1 MYVQKIFE
9 KKTGKTVLYFATGTR
24 INGKNKTIF
33 NERIGYLEDLQSEY
47 PDPIAHFREIAR
59 QRTKESKESEFDLHY
74 STAELFSFAQS
85 FDKSRGTGLDSSS
98 LVRSYGVLPLMWVY
112 RDLELDYFLNIR
124 RQYRRVGYNLNHIF
138 QMLVFGRILS
148 PDSKLGTWRDRSRLL
163 FNADFS
169 DDDVY
174 RSLEFFA
181 SVKTDMIRHLND
193 QMVAKYRRRTTLMYY
208 DVTNYYWEID
218 EDDDL
223 RRRGCS
229 KEHRPEPIVQMGLF
243 MDDEGLPVTY
253 GLFPGNT
260 NDVVTMRPMMDR
272 LLDGLGNRD
281 YIYVAD
287 RGIMSGMNI
296 AQIVLDNKG
305 YVISDSVRKASRAM
319 KDYVLDRD
327 GYTRSGDG
335 SFMYKSR
342 LQPRDIRVETMDGRQ
357 RLVRIN
363 ERQIVFWSEKYSTKQ
378 GHERERAVG
387 KALDR
392 TSASGEGSVLN
403 NHAGNRYIKKV
414 IFDSTTGREVSEPG
428 FSTSID
434 QDLIASEEELDGYYI
449 IRTNVVGIGEDSR
462 VEDFNGFGSRW
473 HPADNLLELDRPL
486 SDLDV
491 IDIYRGLWQ
500 IEDSFRITKSILRAR
515 PVFVRNEPSI
525 EAHFLSCFVA
535 LLILRLLE
543 KKTGSRIPVRT
554 IVESLRKADLAELP
568 NGTYMNTYCDNVI
581 SDIGKAL
588 DLQMDRRFYSKR
600 DVMTER
606 GKTVK
611 KF

>member
-24 INGKNKTIF
+24 INGRNKTVF

-98 LVRSYGVLPLMWVY
+98 QVRSYGVLPLMWVY
-112 RDLELDYFLNIR
+112 RDLELDYFLDIR
-124 RQYRRVGYNLNHIF
+124 RQYRRVGYNLNHVF
-138 QMLVFGRILS
+138 QLLVFGRILS

-319 KDYVLDRD
+319 KDYVLDQD

-392 TSASGEGSVLN
+392 TSASGANGVLN
-403 NHAGNRYIKKV
+403 NHAANRYIKKV

-588 DLQMDRRFYSKR
+588 DLQLDRRFYSKR

>member
-1 MYVQKIFE
+1 
-9 KKTGKTVLYFATGTR
+9 
-24 INGKNKTIF
+24 
-33 NERIGYLEDLQSEY
+33 
-47 PDPIAHFREIAR
+47 
-59 QRTKESKESEFDLHY
+59 
-74 STAELFSFAQS
+74 
-85 FDKSRGTGLDSSS
+85 
-98 LVRSYGVLPLMWVY
+98 
-112 RDLELDYFLNIR
+112 
-124 RQYRRVGYNLNHIF
+124 
-138 QMLVFGRILS
+138 
-148 PDSKLGTWRDRSRLL
+148 
-163 FNADFS
+163 
-169 DDDVY
+169 
-174 RSLEFFA
+174 
-181 SVKTDMIRHLND
+181 VKTDMIRHLND

-319 KDYVLDRD
+319 KDYVLDQD

-588 DLQMDRRFYSKR
+588 DLQLDRRFYSKR